1 MEYLFYCR
9 DRPGTGALREE
20 LTEAHWSFMDAYAD
34 VMIARGPTLTPDRQ
48 SATGSLHLVDL
59 PDAEAARIF
68 AFEEPNYRAGVYD
81 EVLIRRCRNELGRTM
96 WEFEGD
102 LARNQRFLV
111 LGHAVSDGL
120 PDAPAWR
127 EETHRYLQELA
138 DRRRLIAGGPL
149 LSADGAGWEGTALL
163 VEVPDRAAVEEL
175 VADDPASRK
184 GRYATVE
191 IHEWQFGGRPE
202 HVRDL
207 G

>member
-1 MEYLFYCR
+1 MTR
-9 DRPGTGALREE
+9 STTSG
-20 LTEAHWSFMDAYAD
+20 SSS
-34 VMIARGPTLTPDRQ
+34 
-48 SATGSLHLVDL
+48 SAMPS
-59 PDAEAARIF
+59 
-68 AFEEPNYRAGVYD
+68 
-81 EVLIRRCRNELGRTM
+81 
-96 WEFEGD
+96 
-102 LARNQRFLV
+102 
-111 LGHAVSDGL
+111 SDGL

-127 EETHRYLQELA
+127 EETRRYLQELA

-202 HVRDL
+202 QVET
-207 G
+207 